1 MNKNDVEQ
9 KLWAAHQRAIIYDG
23 LKMGTLI
30 GFVGLFIG
38 YSSAV
43 LAAESGGVGDPVAIK
58 AIPMVFTAILLALVS
73 YLAKLGEVTAEKT
86 CAELKER
93 LKRPVF

>member
-1 MNKNDVEQ
+1 MNKNDMEQ

-43 LAAESGGVGDPVAIK
+43 LAADSGGIGDPVAIK

-93 LKRPVF
+93 LKSPAF